1 MAEVR
6 WRHGGN
12 RLVLPVAVLPSAIAE
27 NPQALDL
34 TEALIDT
41 GATGT
46 GLRPDVAS
54 RLAILGRGRRRVLT
68 ANGDILV
75 PEYRIRL
82 GFYPGN
88 YQAEAEAPSGTMPY
102 ILDFGLLAYALHD
115 HFPYAMLIGMDVLQ
129 HCDLII
135 LRDRTAR
142 LVLP

>member
-1 MAEVR
+1 MPEIG
-6 WRHGGN
+6 WRHEGK
-12 RLVLPVAVLPSAIAE
+12 RLVLPVAVLPSIVAD
-27 NPQALDL
+27 NPHDLDL

-46 GLRPDVAS
+46 GLRPDVAN
-54 RLAILGRGRRRVLT
+54 RLAIPGRGRRRVLT

-82 GFYPGN
+82 GFYPGI
-88 YQAEAEAPSGTMPY
+88 YTAEAQAPSGVMPY
-102 ILDFGLLAYALHD
+102 MLDLGLLAHALHE

-129 HCDLII
+129 HCDLSIR
-135 LRDRTAR
+135 RDRSAK

>member
-1 MAEVR
+1 MAEIN
-6 WRHGGN
+6 WRHEGK
-12 RLVLPVAVLPSAIAE
+12 RLVLPVAVLPSLVAD
-27 NPQALDL
+27 NSHALDL

-46 GLRPDVAS
+46 GLRPDVAY
-54 RLAILGRGRRRVLT
+54 RLGIQGRGRRRVLT

-82 GFYPGN
+82 GFYAGS
-88 YQAEAEAPSGTMPY
+88 YESEAQAPSGEMPY
-102 ILDFGLLAYALHD
+102 ILDLGLLAHALHE

-129 HCDLII
+129 HCDLSI
-135 LRDRTAR
+135 LRHRTAK